1 MTDRE
6 EKNKELQLKRPK
18 GDTHSPTIKPDPYVG
33 KRQWEPYLKHFE
45 MFATRNCW
53 DDKDK
58 CEYQAVLLTGSAQLT
73 LDSLQA
79 EGKDYG
85 QLIKTLECSLDP
97 SGGKDLN
104 RAKLRSRRQQK
115 PSESLDESAEETR
128 RLVQVYPDMPEKTR
142 GRLGHD
148 Q

>member
-1 MTDRE
+1 
-6 EKNKELQLKRPK
+6 
-18 GDTHSPTIKPDPYVG
+18 
-33 KRQWEPYLKHFE
+33 

-115 PSESLDESAEETR
+115 PSERLDESAEETR